1 MFNFIK
7 QALIALLSF
16 SRSLATKYMSL
27 DNKIC
32 LGISLTLNF
41 VIINLWLIW
50 IHGSWNSL
58 GDPSVR
64 ICVPN
69 KSEDIHLNKLN
80 KSKNKLLKTIAKHIF
95 LNVNFD
101 DKKFDSNQKWNE
113 D

>member
-41 VIINLWLIW
+41 VIINL
-50 IHGSWNSL
+50 
-58 GDPSVR
+58 
-64 ICVPN
+64 
-69 KSEDIHLNKLN
+69 
-80 KSKNKLLKTIAKHIF
+80 
-95 LNVNFD
+95 
-101 DKKFDSNQKWNE
+101 
-113 D
+113 